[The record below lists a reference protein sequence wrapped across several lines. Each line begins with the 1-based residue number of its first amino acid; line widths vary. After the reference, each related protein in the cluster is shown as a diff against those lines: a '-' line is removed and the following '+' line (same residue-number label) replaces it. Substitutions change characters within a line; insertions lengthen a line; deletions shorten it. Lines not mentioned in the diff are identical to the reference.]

1 MCRNLEGM
9 YQTLEANLQLRSYS
23 QDEFIASIE
32 TRIID
37 LANQSPEKI
46 NSSATLNSII
56 QMVVD
61 LDAYQAEK
69 ARQAPASSTSGSANA
84 NIAPDQSWR
93 GLKGLVAP
101 GLKDQGETEPQSLE
115 TCTLSGSL
123 EIVSLLDNPEYIAL
137 SYVWG
142 DPSRLS
148 KILVNELEVHITEN
162 LAIALEHLQ
171 PSDDALTLWVD
182 AVSIC
187 SKASKIIKNI

>member
-1 MCRNLEGM
+1 
-9 YQTLEANLQLRSYS
+9 
-23 QDEFIASIE
+23 
-32 TRIID
+32 
-37 LANQSPEKI
+37 
-46 NSSATLNSII
+46 
-56 QMVVD
+56 MVVE

-69 ARQAPASSTSGSANA
+69 TRQALASSTTGSANA
-84 NIAPDQSWR
+84 NIAPDLPCR
-93 GLKGLVAP
+93 GLKSLVAP
-101 GLKDQGETEPQSLE
+101 AEKYQEETEPQSLE
-115 TCTLSGSL
+115 TCTLTGSL

-148 KILVNELEVHITEN
+148 KILVNELEVHVTEN
-162 LAIALEHLQ
+162 LAIALENLR